1 MPGEPRIA
9 FKMLRQIFKNYLLVL
24 GATGNPWSDASRRA
38 TVSHCLGTEE
48 QRLFYSRPDTG
59 STLQH
64 RNDGI
69 GELLHA
75 QDKRRRWTPGLFVRG
90 LRCGMKL
97 SFITPEW
104 IGARRRLLPQKG
116 PRLSVQNVE
125 EEGQLSCTS
134 TRHSPGTLSVTLP
147 PWVLFPLSPH
157 QPFLLL
163 MLSEER
169 SCIERDLETMLVL
182 SKELPALTSTW
193 TFSAVLLGL
202 DRE

>member
-24 GATGNPWSDASRRA
+24 GATGNPRPDTLRRA
-38 TVSHCLGTEE
+38 KVSHCFGTEE
-48 QRLFYSRPDTG
+48 QRLFYSLLDTG

-64 RNDGI
+64 CNDGI
-69 GELLHA
+69 GELLHERQA
-75 QDKRRRWTPGLFVRG
+75 FSWEGSDTELNCPLVRQ
-90 LRCGMKL
+90 L
-97 SFITPEW
+97 

-116 PRLSVQNVE
+116 PRLSVQKLE